1 VAFNRKKRIDGVE
14 YYYLVEGTRIDGKVK
29 QRVIAYLGKHK
40 TVGAAYLHWVRE
52 SRKPER
58 KQYAKKMMKL
68 LEPHIEE
75 K

>member
-1 VAFNRKKRIDGVE
+1 MSYVRRKWIDGIE
-14 YYYLVEGTRIDGKVK
+14 YFYLVEGKKIDGKVK
-29 QRVIAYLGKHK
+29 QRVIAYLGKHE

-52 SRKPER
+52 SRKPGR
-58 KQYAKKMMKL
+58 KQYAKRMMRL